1 MKDNKAKKII
11 GIILICLLVAFGLYV
26 LVSFIVN
33 KDGTM
38 YWINYFIDLLNK
50 PLPIVGVT
58 TLAVLVFVWKLVI
71 TSNYGKAKLHE
82 YDVKRLELEKEHK
95 DFVNAAN
102 GKISDLLQENQELR
116 NELIKICYLST
127 NKKINDFGKVLEDYG
142 KENETT
148 NNDTT
153 KE

>member
-1 MKDNKAKKII
+1 MKNNKAKKVIS
-11 GIILICLLVAFGLYV
+11 IILISLLVAFGLYV

-38 YWINYFIDLLNK
+38 YWINYFIELLNK

-58 TLAVLVFVWKLVI
+58 TLAVLVFVWKVVI
-71 TSNYGKAKLHE
+71 STNYGKAKLHE
-82 YDVKRLELEKEHK
+82 YDLKRLEIEKEHQE
-95 DFVNAAN
+95 FVVDAN
-102 GKISDLLQENQELR
+102 SKINELLEKNEQLR
-116 NELIKICYLST
+116 NELAKVCALST
-127 NKKINDFGKVLEDYG
+127 NKKINEFGKVLENYG
-142 KENETT
+142 KEKETT

>member
-1 MKDNKAKKII
+1 MKNNKTKKII
-11 GIILICLLVAFGLYV
+11 LIVLISLLVAFGIYV

-58 TLAVLVFVWKLVI
+58 TLALLLFVWKVII
-71 TSNYGKAKLHE
+71 TSNYGKAKLLE
-82 YDVKRLELEKEHK
+82 YDAKRKEIEKEHEK
-95 DFVNAAN
+95 FVLDAN
-102 GKISDLLQENQELR
+102 SKINELLNKNEQLR
-116 NELIKICYLST
+116 NELAQVCALST
-127 NKKINDFGKVLEDYG
+127 NKKINEFGKVLENYG
-142 KENETT
+142 KEETT
-148 NNDTT
+148 NSYTT

>member
-38 YWINYFIDLLNK
+38 YWINYFIELLNK

-58 TLAVLVFVWKLVI
+58 TLAVLIFVWKLVI
-71 TSNYGKAKLHE
+71 ASNYGKAKLH
-82 YDVKRLELEKEHK
+82 D
-95 DFVNAAN
+95 
-102 GKISDLLQENQELR
+102 
-116 NELIKICYLST
+116 
-127 NKKINDFGKVLEDYG
+127 
-142 KENETT
+142 
-148 NNDTT
+148 
-153 KE
+153 